1 MNVMSSHKN
10 ILVTGA
16 KGLIGSALCR
26 ELIKQGYTVRTL
38 SRSHGNFRWN
48 IESGYIDTNIL
59 SEIDSVVHL
68 AGETIAQRW
77 TTKAKER
84 IVLSRINSTQLLVRE
99 ILKQKHPID
108 YISAS
113 GINFYGDGFLAQL
126 CRQWEGAA
134 QPLQETGLRT
144 VFIRTGVVLSSEGGA
159 LAKMLPP
166 FKACLGGKIG
176 SGKQLMSWIS
186 LMDIIRVY
194 ILAIENAS
202 LAGPINAVSEKAVSN
217 EDFTRALSQAL
228 HRPAVFPL
236 PAFLVNLIFGE
247 MGRETVLCDLNIF
260 PEKLQQFGFEWEQ
273 PDLFSLLQTE
283 TE

>member
-1 MNVMSSHKN
+1 MSSHKN